1 MKDSEIK
8 KPDRTFVVLDE
19 DPESINDAFYLVDEE
34 NGNGLVD
41 LPGRQ
46 HGMGYG
52 INFAD
57 GHGSIFTFKD
67 KAKYA
72 AWTAG
77 GNHGHD
83 ADCRQIHDNATTPNA
98 PWP

>member
-1 MKDSEIK
+1 
-8 KPDRTFVVLDE
+8 
-19 DPESINDAFYLVDEE
+19 
-34 NGNGLVD
+34 
-41 LPGRQ
+41 
-46 HGMGYG
+46 MGYG

-57 GHGSIFTFKD
+57 GHGAIFTFKN
-67 KAKYA
+67 KGKYQ

-83 ADCRQIHDNATTPNA
+83 EDCRQIHDNATSPDAPN